1 MMLALHELARIF
13 FAGELDEAHIV
24 SADAFDDCA
33 CLGAASIAIGVFDG
47 VHRGH
52 HRLIDAV
59 VRDARARGCKAV
71 VVTFD
76 PDPDVVVSPSPAQ
89 KLMTTADRL
98 HALAQTGV
106 DAVVAVPFTPAV
118 AALDHVSFLKLV
130 SRVVD
135 IRSIRVGSDFRLGR
149 GGASG
154 VAEMQVWGAERG
166 VDVYGHELLCVDGQ
180 TICATRIRQELR
192 QGHVEL
198 AAELLGRPY
207 MLRGVVASGR
217 HQGSDMGFP
226 TANIQVPDGIQVP
239 ADGVY
244 EGLVLVDD
252 TVWPAAVNVGLPPTY
267 ADDAASA
274 HLEANLIGY
283 VGDLYGASVSLAF
296 TRWLRPS
303 RVFDSLNELIA
314 TVEGNIEDIR
324 HNLGEQGV
332 SIRDQR

>member
-1 MMLALHELARIF
+1 MMLASHELARFF
-13 FAGELDEAHIV
+13 FAGESDEGRIV
-24 SADAFDDCA
+24 AADAFDDCA
-33 CLGAASIAIGVFDG
+33 YLGAASITIGVFDG

-52 HRLIDAV
+52 RELIDAV

-76 PDPDVVVSPSPAQ
+76 PDPDVVVSRAPAQ
-89 KLMTTADRL
+89 KLMTTDDRL
-98 HALAQTGV
+98 HALALTGV
-106 DAVVAVPFTPAV
+106 DAVVAVPFTSAV
-118 AALDHVSFLKLV
+118 AALDHVGFLELL

-154 VAEMQVWGAERG
+154 VAEMQTWGSEHG

-207 MLRGVVASGR
+207 MLRGIVAGGR

-226 TANIQVPDGIQVP
+226 TANIQVPEGIQVP

-283 VGDLYGASVSLAF
+283 AGDLYGALVSLAF

-314 TVEGNIEDIR
+314 TVEGNIDDIR
-324 HNLGEQGV
+324 HHLGEQGV
-332 SIRDQR
+332 SIRD

>member
-1 MMLALHELARIF
+1 MMLTSHELARIF
-13 FAGELDEAHIV
+13 FAGESDEARIV
-24 SADAFDDCA
+24 AADAFEDCA
-33 CLGAASIAIGVFDG
+33 CLGTASIAIGVFDG

-52 HRLIDAV
+52 RELIDAV
-59 VRDARARGCKAV
+59 VRDARNHGCKAV

-76 PDPDVVVSPSPAQ
+76 PDPDVVVSSSPAQ
-89 KLMTTADRL
+89 KLMTTSDRL
-98 HALAQTGV
+98 HALALTGA

-118 AALDHVSFLKLV
+118 AALDHVGFLELL

-135 IRSIRVGSDFRLGR
+135 ICSIRVGSDFRLGR

-154 VAEMQVWGAERG
+154 VAEMQTWGAEHG
-166 VDVYGHELLCVDGQ
+166 VDVYGHELLCVEGQ

-207 MLRGVVASGR
+207 MLRGIVAGGR

-226 TANIQVPDGIQVP
+226 TANIQVPEGIQVP

-283 VGDLYGASVSLAF
+283 AGDLYGASVSLAF

-303 RVFDSLNELIA
+303 RVFDSLDELIA
-314 TVEGNIEDIR
+314 TVEGNIDDIR
-324 HNLGEQGV
+324 HHLGEKGV
-332 SIRDQR
+332 SIRD

>member
-1 MMLALHELARIF
+1 MGR
-13 FAGELDEAHIV
+13 
-24 SADAFDDCA
+24 
-33 CLGAASIAIGVFDG
+33 
-47 VHRGH
+47 
-52 HRLIDAV
+52 
-59 VRDARARGCKAV
+59 
-71 VVTFD
+71 
-76 PDPDVVVSPSPAQ
+76 
-89 KLMTTADRL
+89 
-98 HALAQTGV
+98 
-106 DAVVAVPFTPAV
+106 
-118 AALDHVSFLKLV
+118 
-130 SRVVD
+130 
-135 IRSIRVGSDFRLGR
+135 DFRLGR

-154 VAEMQVWGAERG
+154 VAEMQAWGTERG

-180 TICATRIRQELR
+180 IICATRIRQELR

-207 MLRGVVASGR
+207 MLRGIVAGGR

-226 TANIQVPDGIQVP
+226 TANIQVPEGIQVP

-283 VGDLYGASVSLAF
+283 AGDLYGASVSLAF

-303 RVFDSLNELIA
+303 RVFDSLDELIA
-314 TVEGNIEDIR
+314 TVEGNIDDIR
-324 HNLGEQGV
+324 HHLGEQGV
-332 SIRDQR
+332 SIRD

>member
-1 MMLALHELARIF
+1 M
-13 FAGELDEAHIV
+13 
-24 SADAFDDCA
+24 
-33 CLGAASIAIGVFDG
+33 
-47 VHRGH
+47 
-52 HRLIDAV
+52 
-59 VRDARARGCKAV
+59 
-71 VVTFD
+71 
-76 PDPDVVVSPSPAQ
+76 
-89 KLMTTADRL
+89 
-98 HALAQTGV
+98 
-106 DAVVAVPFTPAV
+106 
-118 AALDHVSFLKLV
+118 
-130 SRVVD
+130 
-135 IRSIRVGSDFRLGR
+135 GSDFRLGR

-154 VAEMQVWGAERG
+154 VAEMQTWGSEHG

-207 MLRGVVASGR
+207 MLRGIVAGGR

-226 TANIQVPDGIQVP
+226 TANIQVPEGIQVP

-283 VGDLYGASVSLAF
+283 AGDLYGASVSLAF

-303 RVFDSLNELIA
+303 RVFDSLDELIA
-314 TVEGNIEDIR
+314 TVEGNIDDIR
-324 HNLGEQGV
+324 HHLGEQGV
-332 SIRDQR
+332 SIRD

>member
-1 MMLALHELARIF
+1 MMLSARELARVF
-13 FAGELDEAHIV
+13 FAGESDEARIV
-24 SADAFDDCA
+24 AADTFDECEH
-33 CLGAASIAIGVFDG
+33 LGAASIAIGVFDG

-52 HRLIDAV
+52 QELIAAL
-59 VRDARARGCKAV
+59 VRDARAHGCKAV

-106 DAVVAVPFTPAV
+106 DVVVAVPFTPEV
-118 AALDHVSFLKLV
+118 AALDHVGFLKLL

-154 VAEMQVWGAERG
+154 VAEMQAWGAERG
-166 VDVYGHELLCVDGQ
+166 VDVFGHELLCADGQ

-207 MLRGVVASGR
+207 MLRGIVAGGR

-226 TANIQVPDGIQVP
+226 TANIQVPECIQVP

-244 EGLVLVDD
+244 EGLVLVED

-267 ADDAASA
+267 ANDAASA

-283 VGDLYGASVSLAF
+283 AGDLYGASVSLAF

-303 RVFDSLNELIA
+303 RVFDSLDELIA
-314 TVEGNIEDIR
+314 TVESNIDDIR
-324 HNLGEQGV
+324 HHLGEQGV
-332 SIRDQR
+332 SICD

>member
-1 MMLALHELARIF
+1 MMLASHELARMF
-13 FAGELDEAHIV
+13 FAGESDEARIV
-24 SADAFDDCA
+24 PADAFDHCDR
-33 CLGAASIAIGVFDG
+33 LGAASIAIGVFDG

-52 HRLIDAV
+52 RELIDAL
-59 VRDARARGCKAV
+59 VRDARERGCKAV

-118 AALDHVSFLKLV
+118 AALDHVGFLELL

-154 VAEMQVWGAERG
+154 VAEMQAWGAARG
-166 VDVYGHELLCVDGQ
+166 VDVYGHELLCIDGQ

-207 MLRGVVASGR
+207 MLRGTVAGGR

-226 TANIQVPDGIQVP
+226 TANIQVPEGIQVP

-283 VGDLYGASVSLAF
+283 AGDLYGRSVSLAF

-303 RVFDSLNELIA
+303 RVFDSLDELIA
-314 TVEGNIEDIR
+314 TVEGNIDDIR
-324 HNLGEQGV
+324 QHFGEQGV
-332 SIRDQR
+332 SIRD

>member
-1 MMLALHELARIF
+1 MMLTSHELARIF
-13 FAGELDEAHIV
+13 FAGESDEARIV
-24 SADAFDDCA
+24 AADAFEDCA
-33 CLGAASIAIGVFDG
+33 CLGTASIAIGVFDG

-52 HRLIDAV
+52 RELIDAV
-59 VRDARARGCKAV
+59 VRDARNHGCKAV

-76 PDPDVVVSPSPAQ
+76 PDPDVVVSSSPAQ
-89 KLMTTADRL
+89 KLMTTSDRL
-98 HALAQTGV
+98 HALALTGA

-118 AALDHVSFLKLV
+118 AALDHVGFLELL

-154 VAEMQVWGAERG
+154 VAEMQTWGAEHG
-166 VDVYGHELLCVDGQ
+166 VDVYGHELLCVEGQ

-207 MLRGVVASGR
+207 MLRGIVAGGR

-226 TANIQVPDGIQVP
+226 TANIQVPEGIQVP

-283 VGDLYGASVSLAF
+283 AGDLYGASVSLAF

-303 RVFDSLNELIA
+303 RVFDSLDELIA
-314 TVEGNIEDIR
+314 TVEGNIDDIR
-324 HNLGEQGV
+324 HHLGEQGV
-332 SIRDQR
+332 SIRD

>member
-1 MMLALHELARIF
+1 MMLSARELARVF
-13 FAGELDEAHIV
+13 FAGESDEARIV
-24 SADAFDDCA
+24 AADTFDECEH
-33 CLGAASIAIGVFDG
+33 LGAASIAIGVFDG

-52 HRLIDAV
+52 QELIEAL
-59 VRDARARGCKAV
+59 VRDARAHGCKAV

-106 DAVVAVPFTPAV
+106 DAVVAVPFTPEV
-118 AALDHVSFLKLV
+118 AALDHVGFLALL

-135 IRSIRVGSDFRLGR
+135 IRSILVGSDFRLGR

-154 VAEMQVWGAERG
+154 VAEGGEA
-166 VDVYGHELLCVDGQ
+166 
-180 TICATRIRQELR
+180 ICATRIRHELG

-207 MLRGVVASGR
+207 MVRGGVIRGR
-217 HQGSDMGFP
+217 HEGSGMGFP
-226 TANIQVPDGIQVP
+226 TANLQVPDGIQVP

-252 TVWPAAVNVGLPPTY
+252 TAWPAAVNVGLPPTY

-283 VGDLYGASVSLAF
+283 TGDLYGASVSLAF

-303 RVFDSLNELIA
+303 RVFDSLDELIA

-332 SIRDQR
+332 SIRD

>member
-1 MMLALHELARIF
+1 MMLASHELARIF
-13 FAGELDEAHIV
+13 FAGESDEARIV
-24 SADAFDDCA
+24 AADAFDDCA

-52 HRLIDAV
+52 HELIDAV
-59 VRDARARGCKAV
+59 VRDAHAHGCKAV

-76 PDPDVVVSPSPAQ
+76 PDPDVVVSLSPAQ

-98 HALAQTGV
+98 HALALTGV
-106 DAVVAVPFTPAV
+106 DAVVAVPFTPEV
-118 AALDHVSFLKLV
+118 AALDHVGFLKLL

-154 VAEMQVWGAERG
+154 VAEMKEWGAERG

-207 MLRGVVASGR
+207 MLRGIVTGGR

-226 TANIQVPDGIQVP
+226 TANIQVPEGIQVP

-252 TVWPAAVNVGLPPTY
+252 TVWAAAVNVGLPPTY

-283 VGDLYGASVSLAF
+283 AGDLYGASVSLAF

-303 RVFDSLNELIA
+303 RVFDSLDELIA
-314 TVEGNIEDIR
+314 TVEGNIDDIR
-324 HNLGEQGV
+324 HHLGDQGV
-332 SIRDQR
+332 SICD

>member
-1 MMLALHELARIF
+1 MMLTSHELARIF
-13 FAGELDEAHIV
+13 FAGESDEARIV
-24 SADAFDDCA
+24 AADAFEDCA
-33 CLGAASIAIGVFDG
+33 CLGTASIAIGVFDG

-52 HRLIDAV
+52 RELIDAV
-59 VRDARARGCKAV
+59 VRDARNHGCKAV

-76 PDPDVVVSPSPAQ
+76 PDPDVVVSSSPAQ
-89 KLMTTADRL
+89 KLMTTSDRL
-98 HALAQTGV
+98 HALALTGA

-118 AALDHVSFLKLV
+118 AALDHVGFLELL

-135 IRSIRVGSDFRLGR
+135 ICSIRVGSDFRLGR

-154 VAEMQVWGAERG
+154 VAEMQTWGAEHG
-166 VDVYGHELLCVDGQ
+166 VDVYGHELLCVEGQ

-207 MLRGVVASGR
+207 MLRGIVAGGR

-226 TANIQVPDGIQVP
+226 TANIQVPEGIQVP

-283 VGDLYGASVSLAF
+283 AGDLYGASVSLAF

-303 RVFDSLNELIA
+303 RVFDSLDELIA
-314 TVEGNIEDIR
+314 TVEGNIDDIR

-332 SIRDQR
+332 SICD

>member
-1 MMLALHELARIF
+1 MMLDSHELARIF
-13 FAGELDEAHIV
+13 FAGESDEARIV
-24 SADAFDDCA
+24 AADAFDDCA

-52 HRLIDAV
+52 RELIDAV
-59 VRDARARGCKAV
+59 VRDARDHGCKAV

-76 PDPDVVVSPSPAQ
+76 PDPDVVVSPTPAQ

-98 HALAQTGV
+98 HALALTGV

-118 AALDHVSFLKLV
+118 AALDHVGFLKLL

-154 VAEMQVWGAERG
+154 VAEMQAWGTERG

-207 MLRGVVASGR
+207 ICL
-217 HQGSDMGFP
+217 
-226 TANIQVPDGIQVP
+226 
-239 ADGVY
+239 
-244 EGLVLVDD
+244 
-252 TVWPAAVNVGLPPTY
+252 
-267 ADDAASA
+267 
-274 HLEANLIGY
+274 
-283 VGDLYGASVSLAF
+283 LYTS
-296 TRWLRPS
+296 PS
-303 RVFDSLNELIA
+303 P
-314 TVEGNIEDIR
+314 
-324 HNLGEQGV
+324 
-332 SIRDQR
+332 RD

>member
-1 MMLALHELARIF
+1 MMLTPHELARIF
-13 FAGELDEAHIV
+13 FAGELDGARIV

-154 VAEMQVWGAERG
+154 VAEMQAWGAEHG

-180 TICATRIRQELR
+180 AICATRIRQELR

-198 AAELLGRPY
+198 ADELLGRPY
-207 MLRGVVASGR
+207 MLRGVVAGGR

-283 VGDLYGASVSLAF
+283 TGDLYGASVSLAF

-303 RVFDSLNELIA
+303 RVFDSLDELIA
-314 TVEGNIEDIR
+314 TVEGNIDDIR
-324 HNLGEQGV
+324 HNLGERGV
-332 SIRDQR
+332 SIRD

>member
-1 MMLALHELARIF
+1 MMLASHELARIF
-13 FAGELDEAHIV
+13 FAGESDEACIV
-24 SADAFDDCA
+24 AADAFDDCA

-52 HRLIDAV
+52 HELINAV

-76 PDPDVVVSPSPAQ
+76 PDPDVVVSSSPAQ

-98 HALAQTGV
+98 HALALTEV

-118 AALDHVSFLKLV
+118 ASLDHEGFLKLL

-154 VAEMQVWGAERG
+154 VAEIQTWGSEHG

-207 MLRGVVASGR
+207 MLRGIVAGGR

-226 TANIQVPDGIQVP
+226 TANIQVPEGIQVP

-283 VGDLYGASVSLAF
+283 AGDLYGASVSLAF

-303 RVFDSLNELIA
+303 RVFDSLDELIA
-314 TVEGNIEDIR
+314 TVEGNIDDIR

-332 SIRDQR
+332 SIRD

>member
-1 MMLALHELARIF
+1 MMLSARELARVF
-13 FAGELDEAHIV
+13 FAGESDEARIV
-24 SADAFDDCA
+24 TADAFDECEH
-33 CLGAASIAIGVFDG
+33 LGAASIAIGVFDG

-52 HRLIDAV
+52 QELIAAL
-59 VRDARARGCKAV
+59 VRDARAHGCRAV

-106 DAVVAVPFTPAV
+106 DAVVAVPFTPEV
-118 AALDHVSFLKLV
+118 AALDHVGFLALL

-154 VAEMQVWGAERG
+154 VAEMRAWGSEHG
-166 VDVYGHELLCVDGQ
+166 VDVYGHDLLCEGGEA
-180 TICATRIRQELR
+180 ICATRIRHELG

-207 MLRGVVASGR
+207 MVRGGVIRGR
-217 HQGSDMGFP
+217 HEGSGMGFP
-226 TANIQVPDGIQVP
+226 TANLQVPDGIQVP

-252 TVWPAAVNVGLPPTY
+252 TVWPSAVNVGLPPTY

-283 VGDLYGASVSLAF
+283 SGDLYGSSVSLAF
-296 TRWLRPS
+296 TRWLRPA
-303 RVFDSLNELIA
+303 RLFDSLDELIA

-332 SIRDQR
+332 SIRD

>member
-1 MMLALHELARIF
+1 MMLAPHELARIF
-13 FAGELDEAHIV
+13 FAGESGEARIV
-24 SADAFDDCA
+24 PAAAFDGCGR
-33 CLGAASIAIGVFDG
+33 LGAASIAIGVFDG

-52 HRLIDAV
+52 RELIDAV
-59 VRDARARGCKAV
+59 VRDADIV
-71 VVTFD
+71 I
-76 PDPDVVVSPSPAQ
+76 
-89 KLMTTADRL
+89 RL
-98 HALAQTGV
+98 HALALTGV

-118 AALDHVSFLKLV
+118 AALDHVGFLSLL

-207 MLRGVVASGR
+207 MLRGVVAGGR

-274 HLEANLIGY
+274 HLEANLIGNT
-283 VGDLYGASVSLAF
+283 GDLYGASVSLAF

-303 RVFDSLNELIA
+303 RVFDSLDELIA
-314 TVEGNIEDIR
+314 TVEGNIDDIR

-332 SIRDQR
+332 SIRD

>member
-1 MMLALHELARIF
+1 MMLASHELARIF
-13 FAGELDEAHIV
+13 FAGESDEAQIV
-24 SADAFDDCA
+24 AADAFDECA

-52 HRLIDAV
+52 RELIDAV
-59 VRDARARGCKAV
+59 VRDAHAHGCKAV

-76 PDPDVVVSPSPAQ
+76 PDPDVVVSSSPAQ

-98 HALAQTGV
+98 HALALTGV
-106 DAVVAVPFTPAV
+106 DAVVAVPFTPVV
-118 AALDHVSFLKLV
+118 AALDHVGFLKLL

-154 VAEMQVWGAERG
+154 VAEMQAWGTERG

-207 MLRGVVASGR
+207 MLRGIVAGGR

-226 TANIQVPDGIQVP
+226 TANLQVPDGIQVP

-244 EGLVLVDD
+244 EGLVLVNGI
-252 TVWPAAVNVGLPPTY
+252 VWPAAVNVGLPPTY

-283 VGDLYGASVSLAF
+283 TGDLYGASVSLAF

-303 RVFDSLNELIA
+303 RVFDSLDELIA
-314 TVEGNIEDIR
+314 TVEGNIDDIR

-332 SIRDQR
+332 SIRD

>member
-76 PDPDVVVSPSPAQ
+76 PDPDVVVGPSPAQ

>member
-1 MMLALHELARIF
+1 MMLTSHELARIF
-13 FAGELDEAHIV
+13 FAGESDEARIV
-24 SADAFDDCA
+24 AADAFEDCA
-33 CLGAASIAIGVFDG
+33 CLGTASIAIGVFDG

-52 HRLIDAV
+52 RELIDAV
-59 VRDARARGCKAV
+59 VRDARNHGCKAV

-76 PDPDVVVSPSPAQ
+76 PDPDVVVSSSPAQ
-89 KLMTTADRL
+89 KLMTTSDRL
-98 HALAQTGV
+98 HALALTGA

-118 AALDHVSFLKLV
+118 AALDHVGFLELL

-135 IRSIRVGSDFRLGR
+135 ICSIRVGSDFRLGR

-154 VAEMQVWGAERG
+154 VAEMQTWGAEHG
-166 VDVYGHELLCVDGQ
+166 VDVYGHELLCVEGQ

-207 MLRGVVASGR
+207 MLRGIVAGGR

-226 TANIQVPDGIQVP
+226 TANIQVPEGIQVP

-283 VGDLYGASVSLAF
+283 AGDLYGASVSLAF

-303 RVFDSLNELIA
+303 RVFDSLDELIA
-314 TVEGNIEDIR
+314 TVEGNIDDIR
-324 HNLGEQGV
+324 HHLGEQGV
-332 SIRDQR
+332 SIRD

>member
-1 MMLALHELARIF
+1 M
-13 FAGELDEAHIV
+13 
-24 SADAFDDCA
+24 
-33 CLGAASIAIGVFDG
+33 
-47 VHRGH
+47 
-52 HRLIDAV
+52 
-59 VRDARARGCKAV
+59 
-71 VVTFD
+71 
-76 PDPDVVVSPSPAQ
+76 
-89 KLMTTADRL
+89 
-98 HALAQTGV
+98 
-106 DAVVAVPFTPAV
+106 
-118 AALDHVSFLKLV
+118 

-154 VAEMQVWGAERG
+154 VAEMQVWGAEHG

-207 MLRGVVASGR
+207 MLQGVVASGR

-283 VGDLYGASVSLAF
+283 AGDLYGASVSLAF

-303 RVFDSLNELIA
+303 RVFDSLDELIA

-332 SIRDQR
+332 SIRD